1 MSAVTDTKIP
11 VAAPPS
17 RPRIP
22 ESVSIRVASMVALL
36 MLWQLASFA
45 FSERYVPAP
54 LPTFSALWQ
63 LAQSGELVKH
73 FEVTMFRMLV
83 SFAIAMLVGMA
94 IGTVMGLH
102 RRAEQALDLVVMVG
116 LTIPGLCYIIVS
128 FMWLG
133 LNERAAILAIAWTT
147 FPAIAINI
155 WQGVKAIDQ
164 RLIDMARTFG
174 ASGWRRT
181 TRVVIPQV
189 LPYLMA
195 AARFGLGIIW
205 KVTVLVELLGRSDG
219 IGYMLNYS
227 FQMFNMVNVFAW
239 TIFFTLVML
248 AIELG
253 ILKTI
258 ERRLF
263 LWRPEIRA

>member
-1 MSAVTDTKIP
+1 VAIVTETQFPIAGPK
-11 VAAPPS
+11 
-17 RPRIP
+17 RGLRIP
-22 ESVSIRVASMVALL
+22 ESVSIRIASLIALVIV
-36 MLWQLASFA
+36 WQLASLTV
-45 FSERYVPAP
+45 SEQYVPGPAT
-54 LPTFSALWQ
+54 TFSALWELVQ
-63 LAQSGELVKH
+63 RGELMKH
-73 FEVTMFRMLV
+73 FNVTMMRMLI

-94 IGTVMGLH
+94 IGTLMGLF
-102 RRAEQALDLVVMVG
+102 RRAEQSLDLIVMVG

-133 LNERAAILAIAWTT
+133 LNDRAAVLAIAWTT

-164 RLIDMARTFG
+164 RLIDMARVFG

-181 TRVVIPQV
+181 SRVVIPQV

-227 FQMFNMVNVFAW
+227 FQMFNMAHVFAW

-248 AIELG
+248 VIELA
-253 ILKTI
+253 ILKPI
-258 ERRLF
+258 EQRMFR
-263 LWRPEIRA
+263 WRPEIRA